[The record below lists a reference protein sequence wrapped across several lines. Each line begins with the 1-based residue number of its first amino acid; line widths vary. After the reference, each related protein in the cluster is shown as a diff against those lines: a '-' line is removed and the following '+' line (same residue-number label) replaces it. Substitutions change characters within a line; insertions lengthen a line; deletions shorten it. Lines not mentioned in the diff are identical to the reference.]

1 MTPRAAP
8 HEVPDA
14 LRAPVEA
21 ALSVLVDY
29 ALAEIVDMVLTHRD
43 GVYEARSADGRV
55 TFGRSADGTYALLEV
70 EGRDPLADQSAS
82 KFSPLAD
89 EQAHPYPKRHD
100 NAYPHAYE
108 QIAQLFDAAA
118 APDLCV
124 IHSAAHNWEDQ
135 GGHLGEHGS
144 LDVVQAR
151 APFVLAGK
159 GVRSSGFVP
168 RAARLV
174 DIAPTL
180 CALLGC
186 APVDGDGRYLT
197 TQDGRAID
205 DVLDPADFS
214 VSD

>member
-1 MTPRAAP
+1 MTAANTATP
-8 HEVPDA
+8 HEIADGHRADA
-14 LRAPVEA
+14 DRALDVLLDP
-21 ALSVLVDY
+21 AL
-29 ALAEIVDMVLTHRD
+29 EPIVDMVLTHRD

-124 IHSAAHNWEDQ
+124 IHSAAC
-135 GGHLGEHGS
+135 LY
-144 LDVVQAR
+144 VA
-151 APFVLAGK
+151 
-159 GVRSSGFVP
+159 
-168 RAARLV
+168 
-174 DIAPTL
+174 
-180 CALLGC
+180 
-186 APVDGDGRYLT
+186 
-197 TQDGRAID
+197 
-205 DVLDPADFS
+205 
-214 VSD
+214 